1 MKYLLLVLLVVA
13 SANSA
18 GAQTGSGHPVGNLP
32 MLNTPPMEDG
42 TSRALTLEEA
52 IKTALDKNYTIRT
65 TQGDMQVADME
76 LDRSRDNL
84 YPDLNL
90 TAGYGYSYNFNP
102 PTLFGVQSDASS
114 QSVRYGAQ
122 SNFNIYSGGSDA
134 ARIRSSRLGLDA
146 ATYTLNWTKQQTV
159 FSVVSNYINAL
170 RNRELVNSA
179 QKSLDESKS
188 QLDRV
193 KGQNEAGSVPVGLVY
208 QQEAVVGQNQLA
220 VIQAKNNYEN
230 AKADLLYLLDIAP
243 SDYRKF
249 SVNLTGIDTTT
260 SADHRQ
266 SVSASVSDEQITKV
280 IESRPDIK
288 SLIAR
293 LESQQA
299 SVDIL
304 SGSLLP
310 RLDANAGL
318 SGSGSNSNLSK
329 IQPSNFFTG
338 GLSLSFPLF
347 NKWQTRL
354 QIDEQN
360 VNIESNRIRLNQAEQ
375 QLRSDVAKAANNL
388 LFADES
394 LDASDYAL
402 RSAEESLRLAT
413 ERLNVGAGIQLDVIV
428 AQSQVETARTNRV
441 NAIFNYVLAQKQVQY
456 TLGQWNY

>member
-1 MKYLLLVLLVVA
+1 
-13 SANSA
+13 
-18 GAQTGSGHPVGNLP
+18 
-32 MLNTPPMEDG
+32 
-42 TSRALTLEEA
+42 
-52 IKTALDKNYTIRT
+52 
-65 TQGDMQVADME
+65 
-76 LDRSRDNL
+76 
-84 YPDLNL
+84 
-90 TAGYGYSYNFNP
+90 
-102 PTLFGVQSDASS
+102 
-114 QSVRYGAQ
+114 
-122 SNFNIYSGGSDA
+122 
-134 ARIRSSRLGLDA
+134 
-146 ATYTLNWTKQQTV
+146 
-159 FSVVSNYINAL
+159 
-170 RNRELVNSA
+170 
-179 QKSLDESKS
+179 
-188 QLDRV
+188 
-193 KGQNEAGSVPVGLVY
+193 
-208 QQEAVVGQNQLA
+208 
-220 VIQAKNNYEN
+220 
-230 AKADLLYLLDIAP
+230 LLDIAP

-266 SVSASVSDEQITKV
+266 SVNASVSDEQITKV

-441 NAIFNYVLAQKQVQY
+441 NAVFNYVLAQKQVQY